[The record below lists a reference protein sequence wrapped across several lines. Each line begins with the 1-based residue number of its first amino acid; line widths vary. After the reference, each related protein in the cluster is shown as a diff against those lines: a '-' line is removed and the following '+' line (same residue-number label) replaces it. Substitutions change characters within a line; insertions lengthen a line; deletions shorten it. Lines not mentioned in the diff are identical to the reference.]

1 MYFIKKVKIFLL
13 SSNITK
19 IISLHL
25 QLQQYLI
32 FLTDF
37 NFIPLISINFM
48 PLFFVFFQII
58 FVFAFSSRI
67 TIVSFLLNYFQLLK
81 NYGPMICAL
90 LMSYH
95 FYLLLFYSFFYIIR
109 ENVMRLFQLKLKDL
123 FEPSSYNLLSM
134 SFMLIFSLL
143 FN

>member
-25 QLQQYLI
+25 QIQQYLI

-37 NFIPLISINFM
+37 NFTPLISINFM

-58 FVFAFSSRI
+58 FFFYIFFS
-67 TIVSFLLNYFQLLK
+67 N
-81 NYGPMICAL
+81 N
-90 LMSYH
+90 
-95 FYLLLFYSFFYIIR
+95 YSFFPFK
-109 ENVMRLFQLKLKDL
+109 LFLA
-123 FEPSSYNLLSM
+123 S
-134 SFMLIFSLL
+134 
-143 FN
+143 